1 LMRATVASSPR
12 TAEGW
17 TIKIIERVTQLSLI
31 VYALCAPHSIAAT
44 QGAFLVGALA
54 WLARMI
60 IVRDFSRLRTRADA
74 ALFGFFACCV
84 ISSFLSYDP
93 LTSIKGLRSPA
104 FFLAFYYVSSQIP
117 SLGFAKKLALILV
130 ASCLINVAYSGIQL
144 IYGRGIQIVSIR
156 PDSPLAEVGLQAGDV
171 ILEADGQKVSRAA
184 DLRRIADSGFGRL
197 WIKFQRK
204 ESPLER
210 SMARRAI
217 QEAADLGITVRPGRS
232 FRISGFYS
240 HYQTYAEVLQM
251 IAALA
256 FGLILGRSGRRAFLC
271 IAAIF
276 IVAALIMTSTR
287 APIAGLA
294 LAVVVM
300 SVIRFGCRA
309 PALASLIFVL
319 AMAPAAFLALDYLRG
334 IGFVDTKEGSTLYR
348 IQVWQEALRLIQG
361 NPIFGIGKGSEGT
374 RALQEQYGLYDN
386 DKLPHSH
393 FHSTPLQVAAWWG
406 LPALILY
413 FCFMAIFLAES
424 RKFYVR
430 GRDASGIA
438 LGAFGALIAFN
449 FSSLFHSNFIDAEV
463 MMTLWLLVGMS
474 FSIGRM
480 RARGPA
486 ESASM
491 SSPKNRSPGP
501 KATSEP
507 GSLAA
512 TAMQS

>member
-1 LMRATVASSPR
+1 MRATVASPPP
-12 TAEGW
+12 TAKNL
-17 TIKIIERVTQLSLI
+17 TLRIIERVIGLSLI
-31 VYALCAPHSIAAT
+31 AYALFVPHSIAAT

-60 IVRDFSRLRTRADA
+60 TMRDFRQLRTRADI

-117 SLGFAKKLALILV
+117 SLGFAKKLALILI
-130 ASCLINVAYSGIQL
+130 ASCLINVAYSGIKL
-144 IYGRGIQIVSIR
+144 ARGRGIQIVSIR

-171 ILEADGQKVSRAA
+171 ILEADGQRVSAIE
-184 DLRRIADSGFGRL
+184 DLRRMADSGFGRL

-217 QEAADLGITVRPGRS
+217 LEAADLGITVRPGRN

-251 IAALA
+251 IAALS
-256 FGLILGRSGRRAFLC
+256 FGLILGRSERRAFLS
-271 IAAIF
+271 IAAML

-287 APIAGLA
+287 APIAGLV
-294 LAVVVM
+294 LAVVAM
-300 SVIRFGCRA
+300 SVVRFGCRA
-309 PALASLIFVL
+309 PALASLAFVL
-319 AMAPAAFLALDYLRG
+319 MLAPAAFFALDYLRG
-334 IGFVDTKEGSTLYR
+334 IGFVDPREGSTLYR
-348 IQVWQEALRLIQG
+348 IEVWQEALRLIQS

-374 RALQEQYGLYDN
+374 RALQERYGLYDN

-406 LPALILY
+406 LLALILY
-413 FCFMAIFLAES
+413 SCFMAIFLAES
-424 RKFYVR
+424 WKLYRR
-430 GRDASGIA
+430 GGEASGIS
-438 LGAFGALIAFN
+438 LGALGALIAFN

-463 MMTLWLLVGMS
+463 VMTLWLLVGMS

-480 RARGPA
+480 TARGPA
-486 ESASM
+486 EPASV
-491 SSPKNRSPGP
+491 SSPKNQPQGP

-507 GSLAA
+507 DSLAA
-512 TAMQS
+512 TAVQS